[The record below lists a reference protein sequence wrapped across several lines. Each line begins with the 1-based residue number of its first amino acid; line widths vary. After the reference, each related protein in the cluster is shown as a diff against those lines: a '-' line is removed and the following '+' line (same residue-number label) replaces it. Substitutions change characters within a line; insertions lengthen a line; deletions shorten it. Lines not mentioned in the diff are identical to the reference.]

1 LVFLFLKKYWLGR
14 ILDEIKNMCGIIGLA
29 SKVRVINRGWLSVGR
44 DLMQHRGPDGAG
56 EWWSADGCVGLGHR
70 RLAIV
75 DLSLRGQQPMH
86 DSAGEL
92 TIVFNGEIYNF
103 TDLRQELF
111 EKGHV
116 FRSAGDTEVILAAY
130 REWGVDCLT
139 RLNGMFAFALYDVR
153 QRKLFVARDR
163 AGEKPFF
170 YSLTD
175 GVFRFASE
183 LKGLMADTDMS
194 RHINSEA
201 MDCYLTMGFIPG
213 ERCILQGVM
222 KLPAAHA
229 LEFNLESG
237 QSRLWRYWQLPML
250 EGRTTTS
257 KVDESAMLDE
267 LEVLIEDAVRRQ
279 LVADVD
285 VGVLLSGG
293 VDSSLI
299 TAMAARSVNKIKT
312 FTIRFPG
319 YDKID
324 ETEHARLIARHFDT
338 HHTEL
343 VALEAT
349 AELLPELARQFD
361 EPIVDSSMIPT
372 YLVSKLVAQHCTVAL
387 GGDGGDELFGGYQ
400 HYSRLLSMQAQLGH
414 FPQVIRRGISLA
426 AERLLPVGTKGRSWL
441 QSIGTDMQ
449 NGLPQVSTLFDARTR
464 QRLMSTQPNWFT
476 VAEDIF
482 DGRVPIQPDLL
493 QRATRMD
500 FQNYLVEDILV
511 KVDRASMLS
520 SLEMRSPLLD
530 YRLVEYAFRNVQSQ
544 QKATMW
550 GKKILLKRL
559 TERIL
564 PKNFDRQRKQGFSIP
579 LADWLKGGP
588 FRDFFN
594 EVLRDPQCIFDMRTV
609 DVLLRGQDSGRNNG
623 ERLFALVLF
632 ELWRREYRVTY

>member
-1 LVFLFLKKYWLGR
+1 
-14 ILDEIKNMCGIIGLA
+14 
-29 SKVRVINRGWLSVGR
+29 
-44 DLMQHRGPDGAG
+44 
-56 EWWSADGCVGLGHR
+56 
-70 RLAIV
+70 
-75 DLSLRGQQPMH
+75 
-86 DSAGEL
+86 
-92 TIVFNGEIYNF
+92 
-103 TDLRQELF
+103 
-111 EKGHV
+111 
-116 FRSAGDTEVILAAY
+116 
-130 REWGVDCLT
+130 
-139 RLNGMFAFALYDVR
+139 
-153 QRKLFVARDR
+153 
-163 AGEKPFF
+163 
-170 YSLTD
+170 
-175 GVFRFASE
+175 
-183 LKGLMADTDMS
+183 MADTDMS

-426 AERLLPVGTKGRSWL
+426 AERLLPVGTKGRSWF

-544 QKATMW
+544 QKATLW

>member
-1 LVFLFLKKYWLGR
+1 
-14 ILDEIKNMCGIIGLA
+14 MCGIIGLA